1 MRVVKVTFT
10 NERER
15 RGRHDDA
22 GAREARARR
31 AGLYLDDAQ
40 TYRTERAMTGGSGR
54 REARTEE
61 GEGDVNRKRMQKKEN
76 VRPCVRAVA
85 RVISFVYSLVK
96 TNKQTD
102 KHASSSCVR
111 LFFAINS

>member
-10 NERER
+10 NE

-40 TYRTERAMTGGSGR
+40 TYRTERATTGGPDDGR
-54 REARTEE
+54 RAL
-61 GEGDVNRKRMQKKEN
+61 KREKEM
-76 VRPCVRAVA
+76 
-85 RVISFVYSLVK
+85 
-96 TNKQTD
+96 
-102 KHASSSCVR
+102 
-111 LFFAINS
+111 

>member
-10 NERER
+10 NE

-61 GEGDVNRKRMQKKEN
+61 GEGDVNRKRMQKKET
-76 VRPCVRAVA
+76 RPSVRAVA